1 MSLSSM
7 LKADESV
14 LGKAVLDVL
23 RSQDPARDI
32 YSFVD
37 SLISTRREE
46 AINALTKVLRYLA
59 ANATDEEFRNF
70 YGFVLT
76 SLSDANEEVVS
87 HFMELLMDAQSYLDE
102 KSQVKE
108 SNALNNA
115 LMILPKDTSKRIMS
129 KLQ

>member
-7 LKADESV
+7 LNADQET

-37 SLISTRREE
+37 SLLATKKEHAVS
-46 AINALTKVLRYLA
+46 ALVKVLKYLA
-59 ANATDEEFRNF
+59 QNSTDEEFRNF
-70 YGFVLT
+70 YGYVLT
-76 SLSDANEEVVS
+76 SISDANENVVS
-87 HFMELLMDAQSYLDE
+87 NFMEILMDAQSYLD
-102 KSQVKE
+102 SNAQIKE

-115 LMILPKDTSKRIMS
+115 LAILPKDTSKRIIS

>member
-7 LKADESV
+7 IRADQET

-37 SLISTRREE
+37 SLISTKRDD
-46 AINALTKVLRYLA
+46 AVSALVKVLKYLSKN
-59 ANATDEEFRNF
+59 ANDEEFRNF
-70 YGFVLT
+70 YGYVLT
-76 SLSDANEEVVS
+76 SISDSSEDIVS
-87 HFMELLMDAQSYLDE
+87 HFMEILMDAQSYLDQNA
-102 KSQVKE
+102 QVRE

-115 LMILPKDTSKRIMS
+115 LMVLPKETSKRIMS

>member
-7 LKADESV
+7 IKADQET

-37 SLISTRREE
+37 SLISIKRDD
-46 AINALTKVLRYLA
+46 AVSALVKVLKYLSKN
-59 ANATDEEFRNF
+59 ANDEEFRNF
-70 YGFVLT
+70 YGYVLT
-76 SLSDANEEVVS
+76 SISDSSEDVVS
-87 HFMELLMDAQSYLDE
+87 RFMEILMDAQSYLD
-102 KSQVKE
+102 QDAQIKE

-115 LMILPKDTSKRIMS
+115 LMVLPKETSKRIMS